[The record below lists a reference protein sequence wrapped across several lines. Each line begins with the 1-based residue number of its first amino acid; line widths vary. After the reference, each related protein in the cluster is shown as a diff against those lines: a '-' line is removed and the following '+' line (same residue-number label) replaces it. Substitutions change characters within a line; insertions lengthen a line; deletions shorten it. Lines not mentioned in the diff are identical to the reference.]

1 MQMEI
6 GFNLLYLILIWGT
19 VVVMRVRFDRV
30 KPEHRQLANVFWV
43 AFFALAF
50 GDTFHVGARTAAY
63 FMEGGLQASIRL
75 FGASVPIVGWSSL
88 ITAVTITIFYVFFLV
103 AWIVRT
109 PKGISPLVY
118 SLFTIAGIRLGL
130 LVLPE
135 NQWHQ
140 PVPVQPWAI
149 IRNLPLIIL
158 GLGVAALFLVTEF
171 EESRRPFRWLGV
183 LILISYAT
191 YIPVVFYVQR
201 FPLLGLLMI
210 PKTMTYLVM
219 AALVYLYLYHE
230 PSARDQEAI

>member
-6 GFNLLYLILIWGT
+6 GFNLLYLILIWGM
-19 VVVMRVRFDRV
+19 VVVMRLRFDRV
-30 KPEHRQLANVFWV
+30 KTQDQQLANIFWV

-63 FMEGGLQASIRL
+63 FMDGGLQATVRIFGLSI
-75 FGASVPIVGWSSL
+75 PIVGWSSL
-88 ITAVTITIFYVFFLV
+88 ITAVTITLFYLFFLV

-109 PKGISPLVY
+109 PRQVSPVIY

-158 GLGVAALFLVTEF
+158 GLGVAALFLTSEF
-171 EESRRPFRWLGV
+171 EEDRRPFQWLGV
-183 LILISYAT
+183 LILVSYVT

-210 PKTMTYLVM
+210 PKTMAYLVM

-230 PSARDQEAI
+230 PSARVEEAK